1 MLKAVKAIVDT
12 AGHYSRPD
20 VVRLLVNDQ
29 APGREPVLRS
39 QSFFEG
45 LSPRAL
51 VDAADAHGVE
61 PSRVETLLQSALA
74 KPALIADK
82 TS

>member
-1 MLKAVKAIVDT
+1 MVKAVKAIVDT

-29 APGREPVLRS
+29 APGREPVVRS
-39 QSFFEG
+39 RSFFES

-51 VDAADAHGVE
+51 ADAADAHDVA
-61 PSRVETLLQSALA
+61 PSRVEALLQSSLA
-74 KPALIADK
+74 PPVLVAEKGN
-82 TS
+82 

>member
-1 MLKAVKAIVDT
+1 MVKAVKAIIDT

-20 VVRLLVNDQ
+20 VVRLLVNEQ

-39 QSFFEG
+39 RSFFES

-51 VDAADAHGVE
+51 ADAANTHGVE
-61 PSRVETLLQSALA
+61 PARVEAMLQSSLA
-74 KPALIADK
+74 KPTLIADG
-82 TS
+82 TT